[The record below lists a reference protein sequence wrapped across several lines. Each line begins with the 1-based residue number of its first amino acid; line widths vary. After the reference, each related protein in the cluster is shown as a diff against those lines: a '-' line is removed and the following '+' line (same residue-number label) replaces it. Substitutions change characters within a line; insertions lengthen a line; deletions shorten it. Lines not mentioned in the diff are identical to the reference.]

1 MSQIYT
7 NASITLSAT
16 WAANPR
22 QGCFVTTKAQYM
34 SRTKTFMDNDHE
46 TYEIRCHEELPE
58 LEAPL
63 HERGWVFQERML
75 SRRIVH
81 FMEQELWWECRE
93 SFICECEGPQH
104 RTDVFGVDM
113 KQAARLSEFHSVQDT
128 QNQWDRIVETY
139 MTKSLTYPSDI
150 FPALQGLA
158 KLVPSS
164 MGQYLAGH
172 WMKTLLHS
180 LCWFV
185 AKPARTQLEEWRAP
199 SWSWAA
205 AQETVRWFRLGPD
218 DKVTTYV
225 TVLSATTTP
234 KGDDIMGQIS
244 YGAIVLRGKYLVGQ
258 VQEAHTSFEDALF
271 DPMLEGSQLFLSP
284 RSFLCY
290 PNWDC
295 VNQEDGMQVIA
306 LKISEVTRVDPD
318 GKETILQ
325 QFWLI
330 LSAIQGVEGEYVRVG
345 MMEESG
351 STISGSRLRDLDGL
365 YEEEAVEMDFK
376 IV

>member
-1 MSQIYT
+1 
-7 NASITLSAT
+7 
-16 WAANPR
+16 
-22 QGCFVTTKAQYM
+22 
-34 SRTKTFMDNDHE
+34 
-46 TYEIRCHEELPE
+46 
-58 LEAPL
+58 
-63 HERGWVFQERML
+63 
-75 SRRIVH
+75 
-81 FMEQELWWECRE
+81 
-93 SFICECEGPQH
+93 
-104 RTDVFGVDM
+104 
-113 KQAARLSEFHSVQDT
+113 
-128 QNQWDRIVETY
+128 
-139 MTKSLTYPSDI
+139 
-150 FPALQGLA
+150 
-158 KLVPSS
+158 
-164 MGQYLAGH
+164 
-172 WMKTLLHS
+172 
-180 LCWFV
+180 
-185 AKPARTQLEEWRAP
+185 
-199 SWSWAA
+199 
-205 AQETVRWFRLGPD
+205 
-218 DKVTTYV
+218 
-225 TVLSATTTP
+225 
-234 KGDDIMGQIS
+234 MGQIS
-244 YGAIVLRGKYLVGQ
+244 YGAIVLRGKYLGGRVR
-258 VQEAHTSFEDALF
+258 AAPTSFEDALF